1 MNEKAKVR
9 LVYVDQ
15 DYLDILRSV
24 ENKVSTKNRP
34 YVFLGIIINEH
45 LYCIPLTSQTNR
57 ARARRGLR
65 KRPNTFTENIIGP
78 RGYAVAVLLY
88 GNMIPVKEN
97 VVTDCEIGGGIL
109 KDEWIFIR
117 KNADRIIEK
126 ALRVYRSRV
135 SGKNPFANLW
145 CCDFKRLEECA
156 C

>member
-1 MNEKAKVR
+1 
-9 LVYVDQ
+9 
-15 DYLDILRSV
+15 
-24 ENKVSTKNRP
+24 
-34 YVFLGIIINEH
+34 
-45 LYCIPLTSQTNR
+45 
-57 ARARRGLR
+57 
-65 KRPNTFTENIIGP
+65 
-78 RGYAVAVLLY
+78 
-88 GNMIPVKEN
+88 MIPVKEN

-145 CCDFKRLEECA
+145 CCDFKRLEEYA